1 MLGGSEWRGA
11 CDDVAFPE
19 AFLTE
24 LTERS
29 DIVDVV
35 GSYVSL
41 GKRSGATLFGL
52 CPFHNERT
60 PSFAVNPAGQFFHCF
75 GCGKGGGVINFI
87 MEIEN
92 LSYPD
97 AVRFLA
103 KRAGMQIPEETDD
116 REAKRRARLLA
127 ANRDAAKWFYEQL
140 ATPEGRRCTDYMAGR
155 KISPRIAR
163 RFGLGFAPERSGAFL
178 AAMREKGYREQE
190 LLESDLIRQGER
202 GDFYCTFR
210 DRLMFPIIDVRG
222 EVIGFSGRT
231 LGDAGAKYLNSRDT
245 MVFNK
250 GRNLFA
256 LNLAKKSKAGY
267 IILSEGNIDIV
278 ALHQAGFDS
287 AVASL
292 GTSLTPEQARL
303 LSRYTNEVIIAYDND
318 AAGIK
323 ASQRAIGILE
333 RLDLKV
339 RVLQLTGAKD
349 PDEYIRARGPDA
361 FRNLLEASADQVD
374 YRLKAVSAKYDR
386 SQDDQKV
393 AWLKEATELLATL
406 PGAVEREVYA
416 IRVAGEAG
424 VGQDAVIREVERRRK
439 QLMRRAKRS
448 EEQELNRPERMAQPA
463 AKELRYRD
471 PVSAAAEEGVIRL
484 LYLEPELSREPGLP
498 EPEEFSSEALGRI
511 YRLLREKIDA
521 GDAVS
526 IGALSGELSQ
536 DEMSLLVSI
545 LQKPE
550 LLSSGR
556 RALRDYVTRIR
567 EQRERDS
574 GGEVDLNA
582 LRDRLRERK
591 GYHP

>member
-1 MLGGSEWRGA
+1 M
-11 CDDVAFPE
+11 AFPE
-19 AFLTE
+19 NFIQE
-24 LTERS
+24 LTERN

-41 GKRSGATLFGL
+41 GKRSGANLFGL

-60 PSFAVNPAGQFFHCF
+60 PSFAVNPAGQFYHCF

-97 AVRFLA
+97 AVAFLA
-103 KRAGMQIPEETDD
+103 KRAGMQMPEDSFD
-116 REAKRRARLLA
+116 RDAKKRSRLLA
-127 ANRDAAKWFYEQL
+127 ANRDAARWFYEQL
-140 ATPEGRRCTDYMAGR
+140 VTPEGKRCTDYMAGR
-155 KISPRIAR
+155 RIAPAIAR
-163 RFGLGFAPERSGAFL
+163 RFGLGFAPQRSEAFL
-178 AAMREKGYREQE
+178 DAMRQKGYSDWE
-190 LLESDLIRQGER
+190 LSDADLIRR
-202 GDFYCTFR
+202 GDHGFYSTFR

-222 EVIGFSGRT
+222 NVIGFSGRT
-231 LGDAGAKYLNSRDT
+231 LGDAGAKYLNSKDT
-245 MVFNK
+245 LVFNK

-287 AVASL
+287 AFDSAVASL

-303 LSRYTNEVIIAYDND
+303 ISRYTNEVIIAYDND
-318 AAGIK
+318 GAGIK

-339 RVLQLTGAKD
+339 RVLRMTGAKD
-349 PDEYIRARGPDA
+349 PDEYIKTRGADA
-361 FRNLLEASADQVD
+361 FRNLLEGSEDQVD
-374 YRLKAVSAKYDR
+374 YRLGAVSAKYDL

-393 AWLKEATELLATL
+393 AFLKEASALLATL

-416 IRVAGEAG
+416 IRVAGQAG
-424 VGQDAVIREVERRRK
+424 VGQDAVIQEVERRRK
-439 QLMRRAKRS
+439 QLLRKAART

-463 AKELRYRD
+463 DRELRYRN

-484 LYLEPELSREPGLP
+484 LYLEPSLVQEGGLP
-498 EPEEFSSEALGRI
+498 DAAVFSSEALGRI
-511 YRLLREKIDA
+511 YTILRQKIEE
-521 GDAVS
+521 GGAVS
-526 IGALSGELSQ
+526 ISSLSGLLSRE
-536 DEMSLLVSI
+536 EMNLLVNI

-550 LLSSGR
+550 VLSSGR
-556 RALRDYVTRIR
+556 RALQDYIVRIR
-567 EQRERDS
+567 EQHELDT
-574 GGEVDLNA
+574 GGSELDLNA

>member
-1 MLGGSEWRGA
+1 MP
-11 CDDVAFPE
+11 FPE
-19 AFLTE
+19 NFIQE

-41 GKRSGATLFGL
+41 GKRSGANLFGL

-60 PSFAVNPAGQFFHCF
+60 PSFAVNPAGQFYHCF

-87 MEIEN
+87 MEVEN

-97 AVRFLA
+97 AVAFLA
-103 KRAGMQIPEETDD
+103 KRAGMQMPEDSFD
-116 REAKRRARLLA
+116 RDAKKRSRLLA
-127 ANRDAAKWFYEQL
+127 ANRDAARWFYEQL
-140 ATPEGRRCTDYMAGR
+140 STPEGKRCTDYMAGR
-155 KISPRIAR
+155 RISPPVAK
-163 RFGLGFAPERSGAFL
+163 RFGLGFAPERSVAFL
-178 AAMREKGYREQE
+178 SAMRQKGYSDWE
-190 LLESDLIRQGER
+190 LSDADLIRR
-202 GDFYCTFR
+202 GDHGFYCTFR

-222 EVIGFSGRT
+222 NVIGFSGRT
-231 LGDAGAKYLNSRDT
+231 LGDAGAKYLNSKDT
-245 MVFNK
+245 LVFNK

-303 LSRYTNEVIIAYDND
+303 ISRYTNEVIIAYDND
-318 AAGIK
+318 GAGIK

-339 RVLQLTGAKD
+339 RVLRMTGAKD
-349 PDEYIRARGPDA
+349 PDEYIRTRGADA
-361 FRNLLEASADQVD
+361 FRNLLEGSEDQVD
-374 YRLKAVSAKYDR
+374 YRLGTVTAKYDLN
-386 SQDDQKV
+386 QDDQKV
-393 AWLKEATELLATL
+393 AFLKEATALLATL

-416 IRVAGEAG
+416 IRVAGQAG

-439 QLMRRAKRS
+439 QLLRKASRS

-463 AKELRYRD
+463 DKQLRYRN

-484 LYLEPELSREPGLP
+484 LYLEPSLVRENDLP
-498 EPEEFSSEALGRI
+498 DASMFSSEALGRI
-511 YRLLREKIDA
+511 YTILRRKIEE
-521 GDAVS
+521 G
-526 IGALSGELSQ
+526 GALSISALSGALSQ
-536 DEMSLLVSI
+536 EEMNLLVNI

-550 LLSSGR
+550 VLSRGR
-556 RALRDYVTRIR
+556 RALQDYIARIR
-567 EQRERDS
+567 EQHELEA
-574 GGEVDLNA
+574 GGSEMDLNA

>member
-1 MLGGSEWRGA
+1 MP
-11 CDDVAFPE
+11 FPE
-19 AFLTE
+19 NFIQE

-35 GSYVSL
+35 GSYVAL
-41 GKRSGATLFGL
+41 GKRSGANYFGL

-60 PSFAVNPAGQFFHCF
+60 PSFAVNPSGQFYHCF

-97 AVRFLA
+97 AVAFLA
-103 KRAGMQIPEETDD
+103 KRAGMQMPEDSFD
-116 REAKRRARLLA
+116 RDAKKRSRLLA
-127 ANRDAAKWFYEQL
+127 VNRDAARWFYEQL
-140 ATPEGRRCTDYMAGR
+140 VTPEGRRCTDYMAGR
-155 KISPRIAR
+155 KISPSVAK
-163 RFGLGFAPERSGAFL
+163 RFGLGFAPEHSGAFL
-178 AAMREKGYREQE
+178 AAMRQKGYSDWE
-190 LLESDLIRQGER
+190 LSDADLIRR
-202 GDFYCTFR
+202 GDHGFYSTFR
-210 DRLMFPIIDVRG
+210 NRLMFPIIDVRG
-222 EVIGFSGRT
+222 NVIGFSGRA
-231 LGDAGAKYLNSRDT
+231 LGDAGAKYLNSKDT
-245 MVFNK
+245 LVFNK

-303 LSRYTNEVIIAYDND
+303 ISRYTNEVIIAYDND
-318 AAGIK
+318 GAGIK

-339 RVLQLTGAKD
+339 RVLRMTGAKD
-349 PDEYIRARGPDA
+349 PDEYIKTRGADA
-361 FRNLLEASADQVD
+361 FRNLLEGSEDQVD
-374 YRLKAVSAKYDR
+374 YRLGTVTAKYDL

-393 AWLKEATELLATL
+393 AFLKEATALLATL

-416 IRVAGEAG
+416 IRVAEQAG
-424 VGQDAVIREVERRRK
+424 VGQDAVIQEVERRRK
-439 QLMRRAKRS
+439 QLLRKAARS

-463 AKELRYRD
+463 DRELRYRN

-484 LYLEPELSREPGLP
+484 LYLEPSLVRESGLP
-498 EPEEFSSEALGRI
+498 EAAMFSSEALGRI
-511 YRLLREKIDA
+511 YTVLRQKIED
-521 GDAVS
+521 GGTVS
-526 IGALSGELSQ
+526 VSSLSGSLSQ
-536 DEMSLLVSI
+536 EEMNLLVNI

-550 LLSSGR
+550 VLSNGR
-556 RALRDYVTRIR
+556 RALQDYIDRIR
-567 EQRERDS
+567 EQHELEAGGRET
-574 GGEVDLNA
+574 DLNA

>member
-1 MLGGSEWRGA
+1 MP
-11 CDDVAFPE
+11 FPE
-19 AFLTE
+19 NFIQE

-41 GKRSGATLFGL
+41 GKRSGANLFGL

-60 PSFAVNPAGQFFHCF
+60 PSFAVNPAGQFYHCF

-97 AVRFLA
+97 AVAFLA
-103 KRAGMQIPEETDD
+103 KRAGMQMPEDSFD
-116 REAKRRARLLA
+116 RDARKRSRLLA
-127 ANRDAAKWFYEQL
+127 ANRDAARWFYEQL
-140 ATPEGRRCTDYMAGR
+140 STPEGKRCTDYMAGR
-155 KISPRIAR
+155 RISPPVAK

-178 AAMREKGYREQE
+178 TAMRQKGYSDWE
-190 LLESDLIRQGER
+190 LSDADLIRR
-202 GDFYCTFR
+202 GDHGFYCTFR
-210 DRLMFPIIDVRG
+210 DRLIFPIIDVRG
-222 EVIGFSGRT
+222 NVIGFSGRT
-231 LGDAGAKYLNSRDT
+231 LGDAGAKYLNSKDT
-245 MVFNK
+245 LVFNK

-303 LSRYTNEVIIAYDND
+303 ISRYTNEVIIAYDND
-318 AAGIK
+318 GAGIK

-339 RVLQLTGAKD
+339 RVLRMTGAKD
-349 PDEYIRARGPDA
+349 PDEYIRTRGADA
-361 FRNLLEASADQVD
+361 FRNLLDGSEDQVD
-374 YRLKAVSAKYDR
+374 YRLGTVTAKYDLN
-386 SQDDQKV
+386 QDDQKV
-393 AWLKEATELLATL
+393 AFLKEATALLATL

-416 IRVAGEAG
+416 IRVAGQAG

-439 QLMRRAKRS
+439 QLLRKASRS

-463 AKELRYRD
+463 DKQLRYRN

-484 LYLEPELSREPGLP
+484 LYLEPSLIRENDLP
-498 EPEEFSSEALGRI
+498 DAAMFSSEALGRI
-511 YRLLREKIDA
+511 YTILRQKIEE
-521 GDAVS
+521 GGAVS
-526 IGALSGELSQ
+526 ISALSGTLSQ
-536 DEMSLLVSI
+536 EEMNLLVNI

-550 LLSSGR
+550 VLSSGR
-556 RALRDYVTRIR
+556 RALQDYIARIR
-567 EQRERDS
+567 EQHELEAGDS
-574 GGEVDLNA
+574 EMDLNA

>member
-1 MLGGSEWRGA
+1 MP
-11 CDDVAFPE
+11 FPE
-19 AFLTE
+19 NFIQE

-35 GSYVSL
+35 GSYVAL
-41 GKRSGATLFGL
+41 GKRSGANYFGL

-60 PSFAVNPAGQFFHCF
+60 PSFAVNPSGQFYHCF

-97 AVRFLA
+97 AVAFLA
-103 KRAGMQIPEETDD
+103 KRAGMQMPEDSFD
-116 REAKRRARLLA
+116 RDAKKRSRLLA
-127 ANRDAAKWFYEQL
+127 VNRDAARWFYEQL
-140 ATPEGRRCTDYMAGR
+140 VTPEGRRCTDYMAGR
-155 KISPRIAR
+155 KISPSVAK
-163 RFGLGFAPERSGAFL
+163 RFGLGFAPEHSGAFL
-178 AAMREKGYREQE
+178 AAMRQKGYSDWE
-190 LLESDLIRQGER
+190 LSDADLIRR
-202 GDFYCTFR
+202 GDHGFYSTFR
-210 DRLMFPIIDVRG
+210 NRLMFPIIDVRG
-222 EVIGFSGRT
+222 NVIGFSGRA
-231 LGDAGAKYLNSRDT
+231 LGDAGAKYLNSKDT
-245 MVFNK
+245 LVFNK

-303 LSRYTNEVIIAYDND
+303 ISRYTNEVIIAYDND
-318 AAGIK
+318 GAGIK

-339 RVLQLTGAKD
+339 RVLRMTGAKD
-349 PDEYIRARGPDA
+349 PDEYIKTRGADA
-361 FRNLLEASADQVD
+361 FRNLLEGSEDQVD
-374 YRLKAVSAKYDR
+374 YRLGTVTAKYDL

-393 AWLKEATELLATL
+393 AFLKEATALLATL

-416 IRVAGEAG
+416 IRVAEQAG
-424 VGQDAVIREVERRRK
+424 VGQDAVIQEVERRRK
-439 QLMRRAKRS
+439 QLLRKAARS

-463 AKELRYRD
+463 DKQLRYRN

-484 LYLEPELSREPGLP
+484 LYLEPSLVRESGLP
-498 EPEEFSSEALGRI
+498 EAAMFSSEALGRI
-511 YRLLREKIDA
+511 YTILRQKIEE
-521 GDAVS
+521 GGTVS
-526 IGALSGELSQ
+526 VSSLSGSLSQ
-536 DEMSLLVSI
+536 EEMNLLVNI

-550 LLSSGR
+550 VLSNGR
-556 RALRDYVTRIR
+556 RALQDYIDRIR
-567 EQRERDS
+567 EQHELEAGGRET
-574 GGEVDLNA
+574 DLNA

>member
-1 MLGGSEWRGA
+1 MP
-11 CDDVAFPE
+11 FPE
-19 AFLTE
+19 NFIQE

-35 GSYVSL
+35 GSYVAL
-41 GKRSGATLFGL
+41 GKRSGANYFGL

-60 PSFAVNPAGQFFHCF
+60 PSFAVNPSGQFYHCF

-97 AVRFLA
+97 AVAFLA
-103 KRAGMQIPEETDD
+103 KRAGMQMPEDSFD
-116 REAKRRARLLA
+116 RDAKKRSRLLA
-127 ANRDAAKWFYEQL
+127 ANRDAARWFYEQL
-140 ATPEGRRCTDYMAGR
+140 VTPEGKRCTDYMAGR
-155 KISPRIAR
+155 KISPSVAK
-163 RFGLGFAPERSGAFL
+163 RFGLGFAPEHSGAFL
-178 AAMREKGYREQE
+178 TAMRQKGYSDWE
-190 LLESDLIRQGER
+190 LSDADLIRR
-202 GDFYCTFR
+202 GDHGFYSTFR
-210 DRLMFPIIDVRG
+210 NRLMFPIIDVRG
-222 EVIGFSGRT
+222 NVIGFSGRA
-231 LGDAGAKYLNSRDT
+231 LGDAGAKYLNSKDT
-245 MVFNK
+245 LVFNK

-303 LSRYTNEVIIAYDND
+303 ISRYTNEVIIAYDND
-318 AAGIK
+318 GAGIK

-339 RVLQLTGAKD
+339 RVLRMTGAKD
-349 PDEYIRARGPDA
+349 PDEYIKTRGADA
-361 FRNLLEASADQVD
+361 FRNLLEGSEDQVD
-374 YRLKAVSAKYDR
+374 YRLGTVTAKYDL

-393 AWLKEATELLATL
+393 AFLKEATALLATL

-416 IRVAGEAG
+416 IRVAEQAG

-439 QLMRRAKRS
+439 QLLRKAARS

-463 AKELRYRD
+463 DKQLRYRN

-484 LYLEPELSREPGLP
+484 LYLEPSLVRESGLP
-498 EPEEFSSEALGRI
+498 EAAMFSSEALGRI
-511 YRLLREKIDA
+511 YTILRQKIEE
-521 GDAVS
+521 GSTVS
-526 IGALSGELSQ
+526 VSSLSGSLSQ
-536 DEMSLLVSI
+536 EEMNLLVNI

-550 LLSSGR
+550 VLSNGR
-556 RALRDYVTRIR
+556 RALQDYIDRIR
-567 EQRERDS
+567 EQHELEAGGRET
-574 GGEVDLNA
+574 DLNA

>member
-1 MLGGSEWRGA
+1 M
-11 CDDVAFPE
+11 AFPE
-19 AFLTE
+19 NFIQE

-41 GKRSGATLFGL
+41 GKRSGANLFGL

-60 PSFAVNPAGQFFHCF
+60 PSFAVNPAGQFYHCF

-97 AVRFLA
+97 AVAFLA
-103 KRAGMQIPEETDD
+103 KRAGMQMPEDSSD
-116 REAKRRARLLA
+116 RDAKKRARLLA
-127 ANRDAAKWFYEQL
+127 ANRDAARWFYEQL
-140 ATPEGRRCTDYMAGR
+140 VTPEGKRCTDYMTGR
-155 KISPRIAR
+155 RISPAVAK
-163 RFGLGFAPERSGAFL
+163 RFGLGFAPQRSGAFL
-178 AAMREKGYREQE
+178 DAMRQKGYSDWE
-190 LLESDLIRQGER
+190 LSDADLIRR
-202 GDFYCTFR
+202 GNHGFYSTFR

-222 EVIGFSGRT
+222 NVIGFSGRT
-231 LGDAGAKYLNSRDT
+231 LGDAGAKYLNSKDT
-245 MVFNK
+245 LVFNK

-303 LSRYTNEVIIAYDND
+303 ISRYTNEVIIAYDND
-318 AAGIK
+318 GAGIK

-339 RVLQLTGAKD
+339 RVLSMTGAKD
-349 PDEYIRARGPDA
+349 PDEYIKTRGADA
-361 FRNLLEASADQVD
+361 FRNLLEGSEDQVD
-374 YRLKAVSAKYDR
+374 YRLGSVTAKYDL

-393 AWLKEATELLATL
+393 AFLKEASALLATL

-416 IRVAGEAG
+416 IRVAGQAG

-439 QLMRRAKRS
+439 QLLQRASRT

-463 AKELRYRD
+463 DKELRYRN

-484 LYLEPELSREPGLP
+484 LYLEPSLVQEGGLP
-498 EPEEFSSEALGRI
+498 DAAVFSSEALGRI
-511 YRLLREKIDA
+511 YTILRQKIEE
-521 GDAVS
+521 GGAVS
-526 IGALSGELSQ
+526 ISSLSGLLSQ
-536 DEMSLLVSI
+536 EEMNLLVNI

-550 LLSSGR
+550 VLSSGR
-556 RALRDYVTRIR
+556 RALQDYIARIR
-567 EQRERDS
+567 EQHELEA
-574 GGEVDLNA
+574 GGSELDLNA

>member
-1 MLGGSEWRGA
+1 MP
-11 CDDVAFPE
+11 FPE
-19 AFLTE
+19 NFIQE

-35 GSYVSL
+35 GSYVAL
-41 GKRSGATLFGL
+41 GKRSGANYFGL

-60 PSFAVNPAGQFFHCF
+60 PSFAVNPSGQFYHCF

-97 AVRFLA
+97 AVAFLA
-103 KRAGMQIPEETDD
+103 KRAGMQMPEDSFD
-116 REAKRRARLLA
+116 RDAKKRSRLLA
-127 ANRDAAKWFYEQL
+127 ANRDAARWFYEQL
-140 ATPEGRRCTDYMAGR
+140 VTPEGRRCTDYMAGR
-155 KISPRIAR
+155 KISPSVAK
-163 RFGLGFAPERSGAFL
+163 RFGLGFAPEHSGAFL
-178 AAMREKGYREQE
+178 AAMRQKGYSDWE
-190 LLESDLIRQGER
+190 LSDADLIRR
-202 GDFYCTFR
+202 GDHGFYSTFR
-210 DRLMFPIIDVRG
+210 NRLMFPIIDVRG
-222 EVIGFSGRT
+222 NVIGFSGRA
-231 LGDAGAKYLNSRDT
+231 LGDAGAKYLNSKDT
-245 MVFNK
+245 LVFNK

-303 LSRYTNEVIIAYDND
+303 ISRYTNEVIIAYDND
-318 AAGIK
+318 GAGIK

-339 RVLQLTGAKD
+339 RVLRMTGAKD
-349 PDEYIRARGPDA
+349 PDEYIKTRGADA
-361 FRNLLEASADQVD
+361 FRNLLEGSEDQVD
-374 YRLKAVSAKYDR
+374 YRLGTVTAKYDL

-393 AWLKEATELLATL
+393 AFLKEATALLATL

-416 IRVAGEAG
+416 IRVAEQAG

-439 QLMRRAKRS
+439 QLLRKAARS

-463 AKELRYRD
+463 DKQLRYRN

-484 LYLEPELSREPGLP
+484 LYLEPSLVRESGLP
-498 EPEEFSSEALGRI
+498 EAAMFSSEALGRI
-511 YRLLREKIDA
+511 YTILRQKIEE
-521 GDAVS
+521 GSTVS
-526 IGALSGELSQ
+526 VSSLSGSLSQ
-536 DEMSLLVSI
+536 EEMNLLVNI

-550 LLSSGR
+550 VLSNGR
-556 RALRDYVTRIR
+556 RALQDYIDRIR
-567 EQRERDS
+567 EQHELEAGGRET
-574 GGEVDLNA
+574 DLNA

>member
-1 MLGGSEWRGA
+1 MP
-11 CDDVAFPE
+11 FPE
-19 AFLTE
+19 NFIQE

-41 GKRSGATLFGL
+41 GKRSGANLFGL

-60 PSFAVNPAGQFFHCF
+60 PSFAVNPAGQFYHCF

-97 AVRFLA
+97 AVAFLA
-103 KRAGMQIPEETDD
+103 KRAGMQMPEDSFD
-116 REAKRRARLLA
+116 RDARKRSRLLA
-127 ANRDAAKWFYEQL
+127 ANRDAARWFYEQL
-140 ATPEGRRCTDYMAGR
+140 STPEGKRCTDYMAGR
-155 KISPRIAR
+155 RISPPVAK
-163 RFGLGFAPERSGAFL
+163 RFGLGFAPERGGAFL
-178 AAMREKGYREQE
+178 AAMRQKGYSDWE
-190 LLESDLIRQGER
+190 LSDADLIRR
-202 GDFYCTFR
+202 GDHGFYCTFR

-222 EVIGFSGRT
+222 NVIGFSGRT
-231 LGDAGAKYLNSRDT
+231 LGDAGAKYLNSKDT
-245 MVFNK
+245 LVFNK

-303 LSRYTNEVIIAYDND
+303 ISRYTNEVIIAYDND
-318 AAGIK
+318 GAGIK

-339 RVLQLTGAKD
+339 RVLRMTGAKD
-349 PDEYIRARGPDA
+349 PDEYIRTRGADA
-361 FRNLLEASADQVD
+361 FRNLLDGSEDQVD
-374 YRLKAVSAKYDR
+374 YRLGTVTAKYDLN
-386 SQDDQKV
+386 QDDQKV
-393 AWLKEATELLATL
+393 AFLKEATALLATL

-416 IRVAGEAG
+416 IRVAGQAG

-439 QLMRRAKRS
+439 QLLRKAARS

-463 AKELRYRD
+463 DKQLRYRN

-484 LYLEPELSREPGLP
+484 LYLEPSLIRENDLP
-498 EPEEFSSEALGRI
+498 DAALFSSEALGRI
-511 YRLLREKIDA
+511 YTILRQKIKE
-521 GDAVS
+521 GGAVS
-526 IGALSGELSQ
+526 ISALSGTLSQ
-536 DEMSLLVSI
+536 EEMNLLVNI

-550 LLSSGR
+550 VLSSGR
-556 RALRDYVTRIR
+556 RALQDYIARIR
-567 EQRERDS
+567 EQHELEA
-574 GGEVDLNA
+574 GGSEMDLNA

>member
-1 MLGGSEWRGA
+1 MP
-11 CDDVAFPE
+11 FPE
-19 AFLTE
+19 NFIQE

-41 GKRSGATLFGL
+41 GKRSGANLFGL

-60 PSFAVNPAGQFFHCF
+60 PSFAVNPAGQFYHCF

-97 AVRFLA
+97 AVAFLA
-103 KRAGMQIPEETDD
+103 KRAGMQMPEDSFD
-116 REAKRRARLLA
+116 RDARKRSRLLA
-127 ANRDAAKWFYEQL
+127 ANRDAARWFYEQL
-140 ATPEGRRCTDYMAGR
+140 STPEGKRCTDYMAGR
-155 KISPRIAR
+155 RISPPVAK

-178 AAMREKGYREQE
+178 TAMRQKGYSDWE
-190 LLESDLIRQGER
+190 LSDADLIRR
-202 GDFYCTFR
+202 GDHGFYCTFR

-222 EVIGFSGRT
+222 NVIGFSGRT
-231 LGDAGAKYLNSRDT
+231 LGDAGAKYLNSKDT
-245 MVFNK
+245 LVFNK

-303 LSRYTNEVIIAYDND
+303 ISRYTNEVIIAYDND
-318 AAGIK
+318 GAGIK

-339 RVLQLTGAKD
+339 RVLRMTGAKD
-349 PDEYIRARGPDA
+349 PDEYIRTRGADA
-361 FRNLLEASADQVD
+361 FRNLLDGSEDQVD
-374 YRLKAVSAKYDR
+374 YRLGTVTAKYDLN
-386 SQDDQKV
+386 QDDQKV
-393 AWLKEATELLATL
+393 AFLKEATALLATL

-416 IRVAGEAG
+416 IRIAGQAG

-439 QLMRRAKRS
+439 QLLRKAARS

-463 AKELRYRD
+463 DKQLRYRN

-484 LYLEPELSREPGLP
+484 LYLEPSLVRENDLPGAAM
-498 EPEEFSSEALGRI
+498 FSSEALGRI
-511 YRLLREKIDA
+511 YTILLQKIKE
-521 GDAVS
+521 GGAVS
-526 IGALSGELSQ
+526 ISALSGTLSQ
-536 DEMSLLVSI
+536 EEMNLLVNI

-550 LLSSGR
+550 VLSSGR
-556 RALRDYVTRIR
+556 RALQDYIARIR
-567 EQRERDS
+567 EQHELEA
-574 GGEVDLNA
+574 GGSEIDLNA

>member
-1 MLGGSEWRGA
+1 MP
-11 CDDVAFPE
+11 FPE
-19 AFLTE
+19 NFIQE

-41 GKRSGATLFGL
+41 GKRSGANLFGL

-60 PSFAVNPAGQFFHCF
+60 PSFAVNPAGQFYHCF

-97 AVRFLA
+97 AVAFLA
-103 KRAGMQIPEETDD
+103 KRAGMQMPEDSFD
-116 REAKRRARLLA
+116 RDARKRSRLLA
-127 ANRDAAKWFYEQL
+127 ANRDAARWFYEQL
-140 ATPEGRRCTDYMAGR
+140 STPEGKRCTDYMAGR
-155 KISPRIAR
+155 RISPPVAK
-163 RFGLGFAPERSGAFL
+163 RFGLGFAPERGGAFL
-178 AAMREKGYREQE
+178 AAMRQKGYSDWE
-190 LLESDLIRQGER
+190 LSDADLIRR
-202 GDFYCTFR
+202 GDHGFYCTFR

-222 EVIGFSGRT
+222 NVIGFSGRT
-231 LGDAGAKYLNSRDT
+231 LGDAGAKYLNSKDT
-245 MVFNK
+245 LVFNK

-303 LSRYTNEVIIAYDND
+303 ISRYTNEVIIAYDND
-318 AAGIK
+318 GAGIK

-339 RVLQLTGAKD
+339 RVLRMTGAKD
-349 PDEYIRARGPDA
+349 PDEYIKTRGADA
-361 FRNLLEASADQVD
+361 FRNLLEGSEDQVD
-374 YRLKAVSAKYDR
+374 YRLGTVTAKYDL

-393 AWLKEATELLATL
+393 AFLKEATALLATL

-416 IRVAGEAG
+416 IRVAEQAG

-439 QLMRRAKRS
+439 QLLRKAARS

-463 AKELRYRD
+463 DKQLRYRN

-484 LYLEPELSREPGLP
+484 LYLEPSLVRESGLP
-498 EPEEFSSEALGRI
+498 EAAMFSSEALGRI
-511 YRLLREKIDA
+511 YTILRQKIEE
-521 GDAVS
+521 GSTVS
-526 IGALSGELSQ
+526 VSSLSGSLSQ
-536 DEMSLLVSI
+536 EEMNLLVNI

-550 LLSSGR
+550 VLSSGR
-556 RALRDYVTRIR
+556 RALQDYIARIR
-567 EQRERDS
+567 EQHELEA
-574 GGEVDLNA
+574 GGSEMDLNA

>member
-1 MLGGSEWRGA
+1 MP
-11 CDDVAFPE
+11 FPE
-19 AFLTE
+19 NFIQE

-35 GSYVSL
+35 GSYVAL
-41 GKRSGATLFGL
+41 GKRSGANYFGL

-60 PSFAVNPAGQFFHCF
+60 PSFAVNPSGQFYHCF

-97 AVRFLA
+97 AVAFLA
-103 KRAGMQIPEETDD
+103 KRAGMQMPEDSFD
-116 REAKRRARLLA
+116 RDAKKRSRLLA
-127 ANRDAAKWFYEQL
+127 ANRDAARWFYEQL
-140 ATPEGRRCTDYMAGR
+140 VTPEGKRCTDYMAGR
-155 KISPRIAR
+155 KISPSVAK
-163 RFGLGFAPERSGAFL
+163 RFGLGFAPEHSGAFL
-178 AAMREKGYREQE
+178 TAMRQKGYSDWE
-190 LLESDLIRQGER
+190 LSDADLIRR
-202 GDFYCTFR
+202 GDHGFYSTFR
-210 DRLMFPIIDVRG
+210 NRLMFPIIDVRG
-222 EVIGFSGRT
+222 NVIGFSGRA
-231 LGDAGAKYLNSRDT
+231 LGDAGAKYLNSKDT
-245 MVFNK
+245 LVFNK

-303 LSRYTNEVIIAYDND
+303 ISRYTNEVIIAYDND
-318 AAGIK
+318 GAGIK

-339 RVLQLTGAKD
+339 RVLRMTGAKD
-349 PDEYIRARGPDA
+349 PDEYIKTRGADA
-361 FRNLLEASADQVD
+361 FRNLLEGSEDQVD
-374 YRLKAVSAKYDR
+374 YRLGTVTAKYDL

-393 AWLKEATELLATL
+393 AFLKEATALLATL

-416 IRVAGEAG
+416 IRVAEQAG

-439 QLMRRAKRS
+439 QLLRKAARS

-463 AKELRYRD
+463 DKQLRYRN

-484 LYLEPELSREPGLP
+484 LYLEPSLVRESGLP
-498 EPEEFSSEALGRI
+498 EAAMFSSEALGRI
-511 YRLLREKIDA
+511 YTILRQKIEE
-521 GDAVS
+521 GGTVS
-526 IGALSGELSQ
+526 VSSLSGSLSQ
-536 DEMSLLVSI
+536 EEMNLLVNI

-550 LLSSGR
+550 VLSNGR
-556 RALRDYVTRIR
+556 RALQDYIDRIR
-567 EQRERDS
+567 EQHELEAGGRET
-574 GGEVDLNA
+574 DLNA

>member
-1 MLGGSEWRGA
+1 MP
-11 CDDVAFPE
+11 FPE
-19 AFLTE
+19 NFIQE

-41 GKRSGATLFGL
+41 GKRSGANLFGL

-60 PSFAVNPAGQFFHCF
+60 PSFAVNPAGQFYHCF

-97 AVRFLA
+97 AVAFLA
-103 KRAGMQIPEETDD
+103 KRAGMQMPEDSFD
-116 REAKRRARLLA
+116 RDAKKRSRLLA
-127 ANRDAAKWFYEQL
+127 ANRDAARWFYEQL
-140 ATPEGRRCTDYMAGR
+140 STPEGKRCTDYMAGR
-155 KISPRIAR
+155 RISPPVAK
-163 RFGLGFAPERSGAFL
+163 RFGLGFAPERGGAFL
-178 AAMREKGYREQE
+178 AAMRQKGYSDWE
-190 LLESDLIRQGER
+190 LSDADLIRR
-202 GDFYCTFR
+202 GDHGFYCTFR
-210 DRLMFPIIDVRG
+210 DRLIFPIIDVRG
-222 EVIGFSGRT
+222 NVIGFSGRT
-231 LGDAGAKYLNSRDT
+231 LGDAGAKYLNSKDT
-245 MVFNK
+245 LVFNK

-303 LSRYTNEVIIAYDND
+303 ISRYTNEVIIAYDND
-318 AAGIK
+318 GAGIK

-339 RVLQLTGAKD
+339 RVLRMTGAKD
-349 PDEYIRARGPDA
+349 PDEYIRTRGADA
-361 FRNLLEASADQVD
+361 FRNLLEGSEDQVD
-374 YRLKAVSAKYDR
+374 YRLGTVTAKYDLN
-386 SQDDQKV
+386 QDDQKV
-393 AWLKEATELLATL
+393 AFLKEATALLATL

-416 IRVAGEAG
+416 IRVAGQAG

-439 QLMRRAKRS
+439 QLLRKAARS

-463 AKELRYRD
+463 DKQLRYRN

-484 LYLEPELSREPGLP
+484 LYLEPSLVRENDLP
-498 EPEEFSSEALGRI
+498 DAAMFSSEALGRI
-511 YRLLREKIDA
+511 YTILRQKIEEGSA
-521 GDAVS
+521 ISVS
-526 IGALSGELSQ
+526 ALSGALSQE
-536 DEMSLLVSI
+536 EMNLLVNI

-550 LLSSGR
+550 VLSSGR
-556 RALRDYVTRIR
+556 RALQDYIARIR
-567 EQRERDS
+567 EQHELEA
-574 GGEVDLNA
+574 GGSEMDLNA

>member
-1 MLGGSEWRGA
+1 MP
-11 CDDVAFPE
+11 FPE
-19 AFLTE
+19 NFIQE

-41 GKRSGATLFGL
+41 GKRSGANLFGL

-60 PSFAVNPAGQFFHCF
+60 PSFAVNPAGQFYHCF

-97 AVRFLA
+97 AVAFLA
-103 KRAGMQIPEETDD
+103 KRAGMQMPEDSFD
-116 REAKRRARLLA
+116 RDARKRSRLLA
-127 ANRDAAKWFYEQL
+127 ANRDAARWFYEQL
-140 ATPEGRRCTDYMAGR
+140 STPEGKRCTDYMAGR
-155 KISPRIAR
+155 RISPPVAK

-178 AAMREKGYREQE
+178 TAMRQKGYSDWE
-190 LLESDLIRQGER
+190 LSDADLIRR
-202 GDFYCTFR
+202 GDHGFYCTFR

-222 EVIGFSGRT
+222 NVIGFSGRT
-231 LGDAGAKYLNSRDT
+231 LGDAGAKYLNSKDT
-245 MVFNK
+245 LVFNK

-303 LSRYTNEVIIAYDND
+303 ISRYTNEVIIAYDND
-318 AAGIK
+318 GAGIK

-339 RVLQLTGAKD
+339 RVLRMTGAKD
-349 PDEYIRARGPDA
+349 PDEYIRTRGADA
-361 FRNLLEASADQVD
+361 FRNLLDGSEDQVD
-374 YRLKAVSAKYDR
+374 YRLGTVTAKYDLN
-386 SQDDQKV
+386 QDDQKV
-393 AWLKEATELLATL
+393 AFLKEATALLATL

-416 IRVAGEAG
+416 IRIAGQAG

-439 QLMRRAKRS
+439 QLLRKAARS

-463 AKELRYRD
+463 DKQLRYRN

-484 LYLEPELSREPGLP
+484 LYLEPSLVRENDLPGAAM
-498 EPEEFSSEALGRI
+498 FSSEALGRI
-511 YRLLREKIDA
+511 YTILLQKIKE
-521 GDAVS
+521 GGAVS
-526 IGALSGELSQ
+526 ISALSGTLSQ
-536 DEMSLLVSI
+536 EEMNLLVNI

-550 LLSSGR
+550 VLSSGR
-556 RALRDYVTRIR
+556 RALQDYIARIR
-567 EQRERDS
+567 EQHELEAGDS
-574 GGEVDLNA
+574 EMDLNA

>member
-1 MLGGSEWRGA
+1 M
-11 CDDVAFPE
+11 AFPE
-19 AFLTE
+19 NFIQE
-24 LTERS
+24 LTERN

-41 GKRSGATLFGL
+41 GKRSGANLFGL

-60 PSFAVNPAGQFFHCF
+60 PSFAVNPAGQFYHCF

-97 AVRFLA
+97 AVAFLA
-103 KRAGMQIPEETDD
+103 KRAGMQMPEDSFD
-116 REAKRRARLLA
+116 RDAKKRSRLLA
-127 ANRDAAKWFYEQL
+127 ANRDAARWFYEQL
-140 ATPEGRRCTDYMAGR
+140 VTPEGKRCTDYMAGR
-155 KISPRIAR
+155 RIAPAIAR
-163 RFGLGFAPERSGAFL
+163 RFGLGFAPQRSEAFL
-178 AAMREKGYREQE
+178 DAMRQKGYSDWE
-190 LLESDLIRQGER
+190 LSDADLIRR
-202 GDFYCTFR
+202 GDHGFYSTFR

-222 EVIGFSGRT
+222 NVIGFSGRT
-231 LGDAGAKYLNSRDT
+231 LGDAGAKYLNSKDT
-245 MVFNK
+245 LVFNK

-303 LSRYTNEVIIAYDND
+303 ISRYTNEVIIAYDND
-318 AAGIK
+318 GAGIK

-339 RVLQLTGAKD
+339 RVLRMTGAKD
-349 PDEYIRARGPDA
+349 PDEYIKTRGADA
-361 FRNLLEASADQVD
+361 FRNLLEGSEDQVD
-374 YRLKAVSAKYDR
+374 YRLGAVSAKYDL

-393 AWLKEATELLATL
+393 AFLKEASALLATL

-416 IRVAGEAG
+416 IRVAGQAG
-424 VGQDAVIREVERRRK
+424 VGQDAVIQEVERRRK
-439 QLMRRAKRS
+439 QLLRKAART

-463 AKELRYRD
+463 DRELRYRN

-484 LYLEPELSREPGLP
+484 LYLEPSLVQEGGLP
-498 EPEEFSSEALGRI
+498 EAAVFSSEALGRI
-511 YRLLREKIDA
+511 YTILRQKIEE
-521 GDAVS
+521 GGTLS
-526 IGALSGELSQ
+526 ISSLSGVLSRE
-536 DEMSLLVSI
+536 EMNLLVNI

-550 LLSSGR
+550 VLSSGR
-556 RALRDYVTRIR
+556 RALQDYIVRIR
-567 EQRERDS
+567 EQHELDT
-574 GGEVDLNA
+574 GGSELDLNA

>member
-1 MLGGSEWRGA
+1 MP
-11 CDDVAFPE
+11 FPE
-19 AFLTE
+19 NFIQE

-35 GSYVSL
+35 GSYVAL
-41 GKRSGATLFGL
+41 GKRSGANYFGL

-60 PSFAVNPAGQFFHCF
+60 PSFAVNPSGQFYHCF

-97 AVRFLA
+97 AVAFLA
-103 KRAGMQIPEETDD
+103 KRAGMQMPEDSFD
-116 REAKRRARLLA
+116 RDAKKRSRLLA
-127 ANRDAAKWFYEQL
+127 ANRDAARWFYEQL
-140 ATPEGRRCTDYMAGR
+140 ITPEGKRCTDYMAGR
-155 KISPRIAR
+155 KISPSVAK
-163 RFGLGFAPERSGAFL
+163 RFGLGFAPEHSGAFL
-178 AAMREKGYREQE
+178 TAMRQKGYSDWE
-190 LLESDLIRQGER
+190 LSDADLIRR
-202 GDFYCTFR
+202 GDHGFYSTFR
-210 DRLMFPIIDVRG
+210 NRLMFPIIDVRG
-222 EVIGFSGRT
+222 NVIGFSGRA
-231 LGDAGAKYLNSRDT
+231 LGDAGAKYLNSKDT
-245 MVFNK
+245 LVFNK

-303 LSRYTNEVIIAYDND
+303 ISRYTNEVIIAYDND
-318 AAGIK
+318 GAGIK

-339 RVLQLTGAKD
+339 RVLRMTGAKD
-349 PDEYIRARGPDA
+349 PDEYIKTRGADA
-361 FRNLLEASADQVD
+361 FRNLLEGSEDQVD
-374 YRLKAVSAKYDR
+374 YRLGTVTAKYDL

-393 AWLKEATELLATL
+393 AFLKEATALLATL

-416 IRVAGEAG
+416 IRVAEQAG

-439 QLMRRAKRS
+439 QLLRKAARS

-463 AKELRYRD
+463 DKQLRYRN

-484 LYLEPELSREPGLP
+484 LYLEPSLVRESGLP
-498 EPEEFSSEALGRI
+498 KAAMFSSEALGRI
-511 YRLLREKIDA
+511 YTILRQKIEE
-521 GDAVS
+521 GSTVS
-526 IGALSGELSQ
+526 VSSLSGSLSQ
-536 DEMSLLVSI
+536 EEMNLLVNI

-550 LLSSGR
+550 VLSNGR
-556 RALRDYVTRIR
+556 RALQDYIDRIR
-567 EQRERDS
+567 EQHELEAGGRET
-574 GGEVDLNA
+574 DLNA

>member
-1 MLGGSEWRGA
+1 MP
-11 CDDVAFPE
+11 FPE
-19 AFLTE
+19 NFIQE

-35 GSYVSL
+35 GSYVAL
-41 GKRSGATLFGL
+41 GKRSGANYFGL

-60 PSFAVNPAGQFFHCF
+60 PSFAVNPSGQFYHCF

-97 AVRFLA
+97 AVAFLA
-103 KRAGMQIPEETDD
+103 KRAGMQMPEDSFD
-116 REAKRRARLLA
+116 RDAKKRSRLLA
-127 ANRDAAKWFYEQL
+127 ANRDAARWFYEQL
-140 ATPEGRRCTDYMAGR
+140 VTPEGRRCTDYMAGR
-155 KISPRIAR
+155 KISPSVAK
-163 RFGLGFAPERSGAFL
+163 RFGLGFAPEHSGAFL
-178 AAMREKGYREQE
+178 AAMRQKGYSDWE
-190 LLESDLIRQGER
+190 LSDADLIRR
-202 GDFYCTFR
+202 GDHGFYSTFR
-210 DRLMFPIIDVRG
+210 NRLMFPIIDVRG
-222 EVIGFSGRT
+222 NVIGFSGRA
-231 LGDAGAKYLNSRDT
+231 LGDAGAKYLNSKDT
-245 MVFNK
+245 LVFNK

-303 LSRYTNEVIIAYDND
+303 ISRYTNEVIIAYDND
-318 AAGIK
+318 GAGIK

-339 RVLQLTGAKD
+339 RVLRMTGAKD
-349 PDEYIRARGPDA
+349 PDEYIKTRGADA
-361 FRNLLEASADQVD
+361 FRNLLEDSEDQVD
-374 YRLKAVSAKYDR
+374 YRLGTVTAKYDL

-393 AWLKEATELLATL
+393 AFLKEATALLATL

-416 IRVAGEAG
+416 IRVAEQAG

-439 QLMRRAKRS
+439 QLLRKAARS

-463 AKELRYRD
+463 DKQLRYRN

-484 LYLEPELSREPGLP
+484 LYLEPSLVRESGLP
-498 EPEEFSSEALGRI
+498 EAAMFSSEALGRI
-511 YRLLREKIDA
+511 YTILRQKIEE
-521 GDAVS
+521 GGTVS
-526 IGALSGELSQ
+526 VSSLSGSLSQ
-536 DEMSLLVSI
+536 EEMNLLVNI

-550 LLSSGR
+550 VLSSGR
-556 RALRDYVTRIR
+556 RALQDYIARIR
-567 EQRERDS
+567 EQHELEA
-574 GGEVDLNA
+574 GGSEMDLNA

>member
-1 MLGGSEWRGA
+1 M
-11 CDDVAFPE
+11 AFPE
-19 AFLTE
+19 NFIQE

-41 GKRSGATLFGL
+41 GKRSGANLFGL

-60 PSFAVNPAGQFFHCF
+60 PSFAVNPAGQFYHCF

-97 AVRFLA
+97 AVAFLA
-103 KRAGMQIPEETDD
+103 KRAGMQMPEDSSD
-116 REAKRRARLLA
+116 RDAKKRARLLA
-127 ANRDAAKWFYEQL
+127 ANRDAARWFYEQL
-140 ATPEGRRCTDYMAGR
+140 VTPEGKRCTDYMTGR
-155 KISPRIAR
+155 RISPAVAK
-163 RFGLGFAPERSGAFL
+163 RFGLGFAPQRSGAFL
-178 AAMREKGYREQE
+178 DAMRQKGYSDWE
-190 LLESDLIRQGER
+190 LSDADLIRR
-202 GDFYCTFR
+202 GDHGFYSTFR

-222 EVIGFSGRT
+222 NVIGFSGRT
-231 LGDAGAKYLNSRDT
+231 LGDAGAKYLNSKDT
-245 MVFNK
+245 LVFNK

-256 LNLAKKSKAGY
+256 LNIAKKSKAGY

-303 LSRYTNEVIIAYDND
+303 ISRYTNEVIIAYDND
-318 AAGIK
+318 GAGIK

-339 RVLQLTGAKD
+339 RVLSMTGAKD
-349 PDEYIRARGPDA
+349 PDEYIKTRGADA
-361 FRNLLEASADQVD
+361 FRNLLEGSEDQVD
-374 YRLKAVSAKYDR
+374 YRLGSVTAKYDL

-393 AWLKEATELLATL
+393 AFLKEASALLATL

-416 IRVAGEAG
+416 IRVAGQAG

-439 QLMRRAKRS
+439 QLLQRASRT

-463 AKELRYRD
+463 DRELRYRN

-484 LYLEPELSREPGLP
+484 LYLEPSLVQEGGLP
-498 EPEEFSSEALGRI
+498 DAAVFSSEALGRI
-511 YRLLREKIDA
+511 YTILRQKIEE
-521 GDAVS
+521 GGAVS
-526 IGALSGELSQ
+526 ISSLSGLLSQ
-536 DEMSLLVSI
+536 EEMNLLVNI

-550 LLSSGR
+550 VLSSGR
-556 RALRDYVTRIR
+556 RALQDYIARIH
-567 EQRERDS
+567 EQHELEA
-574 GGEVDLNA
+574 GGSELDLNA